1 MLTPDDEDL
10 LRATVLPAL
19 DRHHLSLLL
28 HGLRTFQSIA
38 ARTDAPRDLPDRS
51 SLEAWVAGQ
60 PVLEGDPGFQ
70 EALVEQLCRLRDPLR
85 TIAGCVGVAP
95 LDLGGDALL
104 AWVQEQV
111 DARLSSPAASP
122 TEEAPSPPPG

>member
-28 HGLRTFQSIA
+28 HGLRTFQAIA
-38 ARTDAPRDLPDRS
+38 ARADAPPDLPDRS
-51 SLEAWVAGQ
+51 SLEAWVADQ
-60 PVLEGDPGFQ
+60 PALAGDPGFQ
-70 EALVEQLCRLRDPLR
+70 EAFVEQLCRLRDPLR
-85 TIAGCVGVAP
+85 TIAARVGVPP

-104 AWVQEQV
+104 AWVRERV
-111 DARLSSPAASP
+111 DARLSPLAASP
-122 TEEAPSPPPG
+122 PREASSPPPG